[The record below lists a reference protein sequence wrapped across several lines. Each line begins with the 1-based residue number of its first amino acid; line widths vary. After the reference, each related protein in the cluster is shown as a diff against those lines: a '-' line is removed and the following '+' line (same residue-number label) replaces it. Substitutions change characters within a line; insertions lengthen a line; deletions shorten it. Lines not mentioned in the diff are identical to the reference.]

1 LDRSKVE
8 AFLDRFVDLAAGAT
22 TIGLLAVADR
32 SGLTSHLG
40 ETGGGT
46 AEEIAGGA
54 GLDLRYVEEIMSGL
68 AAAGVV
74 GYDAATRR
82 FDLPPEHALFLA
94 DESSPY
100 FMGGFLDMIPALL
113 GQVDGVTRATVH
125 GGGVSFEEFGD
136 RIVRGI
142 DRGNAPSQRTFLT
155 SRWLPG
161 VPGLVARL
169 EAGIRVADVGCGSG
183 TAAVLIAQ
191 AYPRCHVVGY
201 EVSSDSIEVA
211 RSRAGGLGN
220 LEFMERAVEE
230 IPTDPPFGLITSF
243 DVIHDLAHPVTGLRR
258 IREALAE
265 DGLFLMMEPNAG
277 SALEDNLSP
286 RGAMLY
292 GVSTLLCMTQS
303 LASGGAG
310 LGAAWGRQR
319 AEDLA
324 TEAGFG
330 SFQPLDDISNRFSAF
345 YLLEP

>member
-1 LDRSKVE
+1 
-8 AFLDRFVDLAAGAT
+8 
-22 TIGLLAVADR
+22 
-32 SGLTSHLG
+32 
-40 ETGGGT
+40 
-46 AEEIAGGA
+46 
-54 GLDLRYVEEIMSGL
+54 
-68 AAAGVV
+68 
-74 GYDAATRR
+74 
-82 FDLPPEHALFLA
+82 
-94 DESSPY
+94 
-100 FMGGFLDMIPALL
+100 
-113 GQVDGVTRATVH
+113 
-125 GGGVSFEEFGD
+125 
-136 RIVRGI
+136 
-142 DRGNAPSQRTFLT
+142 
-155 SRWLPG
+155 
-161 VPGLVARL
+161 VPGLAARL

-183 TAAVLIAQ
+183 TAAVLIAE

-345 YLLEP
+345 YLLQS